1 MAQNHAP
8 SICSFLDAHHET
20 LALDLAVSDYGLPL
34 CCSIYQLSYQ
44 IGTN

>member
-8 SICSFLDAHHET
+8 SIFSFLDAHYET
-20 LALDLAVSDYGLPL
+20 QEHDLAVSNYGLPL
-34 CCSIYQLSYQ
+34 YCSTYQLSYQ